1 MGRESIPFYIG
12 DDTTDEDAYRMIKGK
27 GISISVGKSPE
38 ADYYLKNQNEVKGF
52 IEWLLEQ

>member
-1 MGRESIPFYIG
+1 
-12 DDTTDEDAYRMIKGK
+12 MIKGK